1 MPVHRKSPRKS
12 PLRMK
17 MSPARLLKKSPLRMK
32 MSPARSVKKS
42 PLRLKMSPARRLKKS
57 PLRMRMCS
65 MRMEP
70 TPNARKLSRKASNSK
85 PGDYIANLHK
95 DFPELDIESIPLK
108 KLFELAKNNE
118 RRRES
123 MLKMRMAYRS
133 PKKSPRRY

>member
-1 MPVHRKSPRKS
+1 MPVYRRKSPR
-12 PLRMK
+12 
-17 MSPARLLKKSPLRMK
+17 
-32 MSPARSVKKS
+32 KS
-42 PLRLKMSPARRLKKS
+42 PLRLKMSPARKSTALSKAMKKTPTRKSPGLRKTLRKS

-70 TPNARKLSRKASNSK
+70 TPMARKLSRKSSNAN

-123 MLKMRMAYRS
+123 MMKMRMAYRS